1 MENLIHLKDLKLIL
15 LGAVMLQ
22 KWNDDKGD
30 FDIVYSN
37 DNIYGD
43 EDLYNKFGE
52 MTIAQMYSFADDNGD
67 YLVIIIE

>member
-1 MENLIHLKDLKLIL
+1 MENLIHLKDLKPIL

-22 KWNDDKGD
+22 KWNDNKED

-37 DNIYGD
+37 NDIYGD
-43 EDLYNKFGE
+43 NDLYNKFGE